1 MISGANDQ
9 LGNPEVRTS
18 NPFPRTGVVDD
29 LSEEASHMNEVVISL
44 MCSSLLICV
53 SQEVLDLL
61 FILVMLAGG
70 NNWPEI

>member
-1 MISGANDQ
+1 
-9 LGNPEVRTS
+9 
-18 NPFPRTGVVDD
+18 
-29 LSEEASHMNEVVISL
+29 MNEVVISL